1 MTRERQRR
9 TRERAPR
16 QAATRLTLRVCQAA
30 SHSRAAF
37 RGANGKATYR
47 VEVLW
52 DSEIRGFGLRL
63 LPSGKKTW
71 VLRYRHAGRQ
81 RLVDLGNW
89 GTFTLDEAR
98 QRARRALIQ
107 VEDGNDP
114 FLKREATKTLAA
126 IAPDF
131 LAACR
136 QRVDALEIRA
146 STAAKYA
153 ENFAALTEV
162 LGDRPL
168 DEIDGRATR
177 RAFAEITKARGRF
190 AANRC
195 LCVLRI
201 VLRLAADAGDRDASA
216 RDPTADISLHRESPR
231 GLEFSDVE
239 LASLGAALDAEEQR
253 RPAAR
258 DTVAAIR
265 LLALTGARRREI
277 TSLTWGEV
285 DLPGMRLRLRS
296 SKTGPRS
303 IALNTAAAAL
313 LAALRAAAPST
324 TPEDRIFPPTEH
336 EAGFAIQYT
345 WRRVRKAAHL
355 PPNARLHDLRHHYV
369 TRGLAANFFEVLV
382 GRAVGHASSATTRR
396 YSHVTLE
403 PVRQLVE
410 RVGGEIA
417 AALAGHQ
424 PADVEQL
431 QLPPKRDDDA
441 GARTGHLADVISFK
455 PPS

>member
-1 MTRERQRR
+1 M
-9 TRERAPR
+9 
-16 QAATRLTLRVCQAA
+16 RVCEAA
-30 SHSRAAF
+30 NHSRAAF
-37 RGANGKATYR
+37 HGADGKAAYR

-52 DSEIRGFGLRL
+52 DSDIRGLGLRL
-63 LPSGKKTW
+63 LPSGKKSW
-71 VLRYRHAGRQ
+71 VLRYRHRGRQ
-81 RLVDLGNW
+81 RLVEIGDW

-98 QRARRALIQ
+98 KRAKRAIIQ
-107 VEDGNDP
+107 VEDGHDP
-114 FLKREATKTLAA
+114 FLKREPTKTLAA
-126 IAPDF
+126 IEPDF

-136 QRVDALEIRA
+136 QRVAAREIRA

-153 ENFAALTEV
+153 ENFAALKEI

-168 DEIDGRATR
+168 DEIDARAAR
-177 RAFAEITKARGRF
+177 RAFADITTARGRYT
-190 AANRC
+190 ANRC
-195 LCVLRI
+195 LCVLRL
-201 VLRLAADAGDRDASA
+201 VLRFGVDTGDRTPNAA
-216 RDPTADISLHRESPR
+216 DPTADISLHREPPR
-231 GLEFSDVE
+231 GIEFSDDE
-239 LASLGAALDAEEQR
+239 LARLGSALDAEEQK
-253 RPAAR
+253 RPEAL

-296 SKTGPRS
+296 SKTGPRG

-313 LAALRAAAPST
+313 LAALRAAAGST
-324 TPEDRIFPPTEH
+324 ASEDRVFPPIRH

-345 WRRVRKAAHL
+345 WRRVRKAADL

-369 TRGLAANFFEVLV
+369 TRGLAANFSETLV
-382 GRAVGHASSATTRR
+382 GKAVGHASSATTRR

-417 AALAGHQ
+417 AALAGH
-424 PADVEQL
+424 PAADVEHVQ
-431 QLPPKRDDDA
+431 QTAKRGDDSGVKTD
-441 GARTGHLADVISFK
+441 HLANVIPFK